1 MVAAARL
8 IPRARAS
15 RTQEKGAGRQGCPL
29 CSRTAHSGLIR
40 SGPRRMECRVPVA
53 FQIATGDD
61 ARSLRLPGH
70 QSEEQRKDH
79 AVPGTPPLR
88 RSRSRSYRTWLG
100 RSKGHAEGFLGW
112 RNTGWAE
119 EKMSMEV
126 ES

>member
-1 MVAAARL
+1 
-8 IPRARAS
+8 
-15 RTQEKGAGRQGCPL
+15 
-29 CSRTAHSGLIR
+29 
-40 SGPRRMECRVPVA
+40 MECRVPVA
-53 FQIATGDD
+53 FQIATGDDARSEGQPSRPPPEKMRGMVCRVPVAQFHATGDD

-79 AVPGTPPLR
+79 AVPGTQPLR

-100 RSKGHAEGFLGW
+100 WSKGYAEGFLGW

>member
-1 MVAAARL
+1 MV
-8 IPRARAS
+8 
-15 RTQEKGAGRQGCPL
+15 
-29 CSRTAHSGLIR
+29 
-40 SGPRRMECRVPVA
+40 CRVPVA
-53 FQIATGDD
+53 QFHATGDD

-79 AVPGTPPLR
+79 AVPGTQPLR

-100 RSKGHAEGFLGW
+100 WSKGYAEGFLGW